1 MVVVLTAVTGEPRLT
16 VASRVRVTI
25 RAYLIHS
32 LDSFPF
38 GFLLN
43 FKQIDS
49 FSF

>member
-1 MVVVLTAVTGEPRLT
+1 VVLTVVTGEPRLT

-25 RAYLIHS
+25 RAYPIQS
-32 LDSFPF
+32 LDSFPS

-49 FSF
+49 FYF